1 MLAHL
6 IINTTPKVTIV
17 LVSGIKHLSQSTVMM
32 QIVPA
37 VGLLVAVLYQFS
49 SAQFVEV
56 SLGSDVSLA
65 GTKQSLNCSVNP
77 PPMSASF
84 MWLKDDKILESDSRV
99 TVSNSSLYSS
109 MLEFNPLH
117 TSDGGQYQC
126 VVTVMSGGAAV
137 NITDEINLNVTSKC
151 TSLS

>member
-1 MLAHL
+1 
-6 IINTTPKVTIV
+6 
-17 LVSGIKHLSQSTVMM
+17 M

-37 VGLLVAVLYQFS
+37 VGLLAVVLCQLS
-49 SAQFVEV
+49 SAQYVEV
-56 SLGSDVSLA
+56 SVENDVSLA
-65 GTKQSLNCSVNP
+65 GTIQSLNCTVD

-84 MWLKDDKILESDSRV
+84 MWLVDDEILETNSRV

-109 MLEFNPLH
+109 MLEFNPLR

-137 NITDEINLNVTSKC
+137 NITDEINLNVTSK
-151 TSLS
+151 

>member
-1 MLAHL
+1 
-6 IINTTPKVTIV
+6 
-17 LVSGIKHLSQSTVMM
+17 M

-37 VGLLVAVLYQFS
+37 VGLLVVVLYQFS

-56 SLGSDVSLA
+56 LLGSDASLA
-65 GTKQSLNCSVNP
+65 GTRQLLSCSVNP

-84 MWLKDDKILESDSRV
+84 RWLKDDKILETDSRV

-109 MLEFNPLH
+109 MLEFNPLR

-137 NITDEINLNVTSKC
+137 NITDEINLNVTSKWQ
-151 TSLS
+151 

>member
-1 MLAHL
+1 
-6 IINTTPKVTIV
+6 
-17 LVSGIKHLSQSTVMM
+17 MM

-37 VGLLVAVLYQFS
+37 VGLLVIVLCWFS

-65 GTKQSLNCSVNP
+65 GTRQLLNCSVNP

-84 MWLKDDKILESDSRV
+84 MWLKDYKILETDSRV
-99 TVSNSSLYSS
+99 TVSGSLYSS
-109 MLEFNPLH
+109 ILEFNPLR

-137 NITDEINLNVTSKC
+137 NITDKINLNVTSK
-151 TSLS
+151 